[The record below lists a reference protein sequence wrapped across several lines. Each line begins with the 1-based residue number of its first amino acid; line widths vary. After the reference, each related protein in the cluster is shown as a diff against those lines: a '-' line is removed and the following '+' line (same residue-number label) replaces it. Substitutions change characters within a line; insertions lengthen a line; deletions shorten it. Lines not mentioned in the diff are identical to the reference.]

1 MFDVEHG
8 IGLHTMQGN
17 RASSRVGLGYTE
29 LFRILVVTSVSFQ
42 ICDSDLGDFL
52 EFHQA
57 NEGSLRV

>member
-1 MFDVEHG
+1 MALE
-8 IGLHTMQGN
+8 LMQGN

-57 NEGSLRV
+57 NQGSLCV